1 MSTTPSASLTNRDS
15 SSAPHRS
22 HRHEPA
28 TVLAVGSLL
37 ALLALLAP
45 AAGGQGPPNSLAT
58 SGDIES
64 GGKLVSTTTSGPPL
78 QVSSSVQVGGLNADL
93 LDGLH
98 AASFALDADLTALQ
112 NLVAAQEQL
121 IARLHPKLVLH
132 NGRFRAWITF
142 VDDGVQQ
149 PAEAVPVGPDDSRG
163 FFYFTRDFYVDEYVE
178 ILDARAVFDRW
189 WVFAAPLTGLEY
201 SLTVLDTET
210 GAVKT
215 YSSPAG
221 SRTTIMDTNAFVDA
235 GGFPVRA
242 PRVEQES
249 ESALRRASSS
259 IASCAPNAQTLCLID
274 SRFQIDVVFDPPG
287 PEPPTN
293 ALVSTAFLTSHS
305 GAFGLFTAAGVQHV
319 VKIVEKPTF
328 FEVNIGALTDVAY
341 TVTVTDTCTAVVED
355 YTNPSGS
362 MTNFVDASTFPN
374 SPC

>member
-1 MSTTPSASLTNRDS
+1 
-15 SSAPHRS
+15 
-22 HRHEPA
+22 
-28 TVLAVGSLL
+28 L
-37 ALLALLAP
+37 ALFALLPP

-98 AASFALDADLTALQ
+98 AASFALDGDLTALQ
-112 NLVAAQEQL
+112 DLVAAQELL

-142 VDDGVQQ
+142 VDDDVRQ

-163 FFYFTRDFYVDEYVE
+163 FFYFTRDFYVDEYLE
-178 ILDARAVFDRW
+178 IVDARAVNGHW

-215 YSSPAG
+215 YPSPAG
-221 SRTTIMDTNAFVDA
+221 SRTTVVDTSAFVDA

-242 PRVEQES
+242 PRARQES
-249 ESALRRASSS
+249 ETALRRATPS
-259 IASCAPNAQTLCLID
+259 IASCTQDADTLCLID
-274 SRFQIDVVFDPPG
+274 NRFQIEVVFDPDG
-287 PEPPTN
+287 PTPPSN
-293 ALVSTAFLTSHS
+293 ALVSTAFQTSHS
-305 GAFGLFTAAGVQHV
+305 GAFGMFAAALVQHV
-319 VKIVEKPTF
+319 VKIVQKPTF
-328 FEVNIGALTDVAY
+328 FEVDIGVLTNVAF
-341 TVTVTDTCTAVVED
+341 TVTVTDTCSGTSED
-355 YTNPSGS
+355 YVSPAGS
-362 MTNFVDASTFPN
+362 MTNFVDAITFPS